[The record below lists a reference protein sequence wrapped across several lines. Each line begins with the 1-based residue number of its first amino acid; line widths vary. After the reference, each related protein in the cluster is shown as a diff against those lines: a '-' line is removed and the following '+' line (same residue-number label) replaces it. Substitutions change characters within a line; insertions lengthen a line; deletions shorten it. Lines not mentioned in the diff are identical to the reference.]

1 MPKLRIGGFVPLST
15 VDWPDQLAAVVFARG
30 CPWNCPYC
38 HNPHLIGGTVDA
50 SDVEWDEVLTFLE
63 TRRGLLD
70 GVVISGGEPTAQS
83 GLADAMRE
91 VRAMGF
97 SCALHTGGPM
107 PDRLAEVLP
116 LLDWVGF
123 DVKAPFAE
131 YARVTGVA
139 GSGEKALESLR
150 AIVASGVEFEVR
162 TTVHTQLLD
171 ADALARM
178 AVELRREGVSRWVLQ
193 PYRSDGARTGLLT
206 GPAFVESEL
215 PAGLGSGF
223 ESFSIRR

>member
-1 MPKLRIGGFVPLST
+1 MPLST

-38 HNPHLIGGTVDA
+38 HNPHLLGGTPDEG
-50 SDVEWDEVLTFLE
+50 DVAWGEVLDFLE

-70 GVVISGGEPTAQS
+70 GVVFSGGEPTAQA

-97 SCALHTGGPM
+97 SCALHTGGPA
-107 PDRLAEVLP
+107 PERFAEVLP
-116 LLDWVGF
+116 LVDWVGF

-131 YARVTGVA
+131 YERVTGIA
-139 GSGEKALESLR
+139 GSGGKAMESLR
-150 AIVASGVEFEVR
+150 ALVASGVEFEVR

-171 ADALARM
+171 SAALSRM
-178 AVELRREGVSRWVLQ
+178 AQELRAEGVTRWVLQ
-193 PYRSDGARTGLLT
+193 PYRSDGAREGLLR
-206 GPAFVESEL
+206 GPAFIESEL
-215 PAGLGSGF
+215 PAELGAGF

>member
-1 MPKLRIGGFVPLST
+1 MPLST

-38 HNPHLIGGTVDA
+38 HNPHLLGSAADEN
-50 SDVEWDEVLTFLE
+50 DVEWNEVTTFLE

-70 GVVISGGEPTAQS
+70 GVVFSGGEPTAQV
-83 GLADAMRE
+83 GLAEAMRE

-97 SCALHTGGPM
+97 SCALHTGGPA

-116 LLDWVGF
+116 LVDWIGF

-150 AIVASGVEFEVR
+150 ALVASGVAFEAR
-162 TTVHTQLLD
+162 TTVHLQLLD
-171 ADALARM
+171 ADALTHM
-178 AVELRREGVSRWVLQ
+178 ASELRREGVTRWVLQ
-193 PYRSDGARTGLLT
+193 PYRSDGARTGLLE

-215 PAGLGSGF
+215 PVGLGEGF